1 MSLKPQKKVLLVAL
15 ATLGLIPIASFSKS
29 KPIMTTDLLQALSPI
44 EPWDKS
50 GVLTATKTANFQQTA
65 SGATDATTIAK
76 VKLAYFTSDNCTGDK
91 AGNGFFTTPNS
102 SPTHTISVGG
112 QFGLVASSAWQ
123 VGENKL
129 SITDMTTIRSIAV
142 TFQSSTSD
150 VPQSNFS
157 GSSFSCL
164 AVTCANDACTSAA
177 GTQSFQLKITAAAG
191 DPANGGK
198 IADTTTGLIATSTND
213 SSGITWG
220 STSIQTNATSDTSG
234 LTNTGTI
241 VTALGENGGTN
252 YAAKLCSDH
261 SASGG
266 YDTWFLPGKDQLSA
280 MLASKSAVGDYL
292 ENGYWTSTESSTSGA
307 WIVDFWS
314 EAVTTESTA
323 SKSGTRYVRCASTYT
338 P

>member
-50 GVLTATKTANFQQTA
+50 GVLTATKTANFQQAA

-76 VKLAYFTSDNCTGDK
+76 VKLAYFTTNDCTGDK
-91 AGNGFFTTPNS
+91 AGTGFYSTPNT
-102 SPTHTISVGG
+102 SPSHTISVGG
-112 QFGLVASSAWQ
+112 QFGFVAHSAWQ
-123 VGENKL
+123 VGESKL
-129 SITDMTTIRSIAV
+129 SIGDMTTINSIAV

-164 AVTCANDACTSAA
+164 AVSCAANACTSAA
-177 GTQSFQLKITAAAG
+177 GTQSFQLKTTAAAG
-191 DPANGGK
+191 DPAFGGK
-198 IADTTTGLIATSTND
+198 IADPSTGLIATSEND
-213 SSGITWG
+213 SGGITWG
-220 STSIQTNATSDTSG
+220 STSTQTNATSDEDGSN
-234 LTNTGTI
+234 NTTTI
-241 VTALGENGGTN
+241 VTTLGVNNGTN

-266 YDTWFLPGKDQLSA
+266 YDNWFLPSKDQLSA
-280 MLASKSAVGDYL
+280 MLVSKSAVGDYL

-314 EAVTTESTA
+314 EAGTTESTA